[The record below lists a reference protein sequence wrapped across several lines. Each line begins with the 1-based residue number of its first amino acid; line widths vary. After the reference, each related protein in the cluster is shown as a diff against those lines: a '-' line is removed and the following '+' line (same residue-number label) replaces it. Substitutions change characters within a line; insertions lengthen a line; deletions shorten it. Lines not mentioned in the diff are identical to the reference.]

1 MKTAMRTFHKILFA
15 CIIPLAIAACGGGD
29 TDDRLDVAD
38 PAVRFVHASPLAPNV
53 TLFRGAVAQPDVTNV
68 PYKFASNY
76 FDTDP
81 DAADWSVKTVTG
93 DITVG
98 TVTIN
103 PSRGNKFTIVALPA
117 SNAASAVHVIED
129 PYNKPLT
136 SNNTRVRLMNAAFNA
151 GTVDVYLNAPGTD
164 IAAPGVNP
172 TIAATAYKD
181 SGPPSKIDSIDL
193 PAGTYQLT
201 ITVAGSKTELFKG
214 PLTFADNKDI
224 LLISVP
230 DSLLP
235 GAIKVLVK
243 TEGTA
248 GTTELTAS

>member
-1 MKTAMRTFHKILFA
+1 MKNFKLLLLAFVA
-15 CIIPLAIAACGGGD
+15 PLALAACGGGD
-29 TDDRLDVAD
+29 TDDRLDIAD

-53 TLFRGAVAQPDVTNV
+53 TLYRGTVAQPDATDVG
-68 PYKFASNY
+68 YKFASNY
-76 FDTDP
+76 YDTSA

-117 SNAASAVHVIED
+117 SNTASSVHVIED
-129 PYNKPLT
+129 PYYKPLN

-151 GTVDVYLNAPGTD
+151 GTVDLYLNAPGTD
-164 IAAPGVNP
+164 IGAPGVNP

-193 PAGTYQLT
+193 SAGTYQLT
-201 ITVAGSKTELFKG
+201 ITTAASKTVLFQA

-230 DSLLP
+230 GSLLP

-248 GTTELTAS
+248 GTVELTGN